1 MFGNTREET
10 SKIEKLK
17 SSIDKSK
24 LPKHIAIIMD
34 GNGRWAKRRFLP
46 RTAGHKE
53 GVERVKEIV
62 RACGNLG
69 IKYLTLYAFSTEN
82 WARPKD
88 EVDTLMKLLVEYL
101 RKELD
106 TLHRN
111 NVKVKV
117 LGNID
122 ELPDLPKKE
131 IIKAIEKTKKN
142 EKLVLNI
149 ALNYGSRD
157 EIIQAVRNIILDII
171 HNKIDIDEINK
182 ENFQKYLYTSDQ
194 PDPDLLI
201 RTSGEQR
208 VSNFLL
214 YQIAYSE
221 FYFTNTLWPDFKEEH
236 LYKAILEY
244 QNRER
249 RFGKI

>member
-1 MFGNTREET
+1 MIRNTSEKVLE
-10 SKIEKLK
+10 KEKLK
-17 SSIDKSK
+17 KLIDKTK
-24 LPKHIAIIMD
+24 LPKHVAIIMD
-34 GNGRWAKRRFLP
+34 GNGRWAQKRFLP
-46 RTAGHKE
+46 RTAGHRE

-62 RACGNLG
+62 ETCGNLG

-82 WARPKD
+82 WSRPKD

-106 TLHRN
+106 TLHKN
-111 NVKVKV
+111 NVRIRV

-122 ELPDLPKKE
+122 ELPELPKKE
-131 IIKAIEKTKKN
+131 IIKAIEKTKNN

-149 ALNYGSRD
+149 ALNYGARD
-157 EIIQAVRNIILDII
+157 EIIQAIKKII
-171 HNKIDIDEINK
+171 IDINQKKMNIEELNK
-182 ENFQKYLYTSDQ
+182 ENFKKYLFTKEQ

-208 VSNFLL
+208 LSNFLL
-214 YQIAYSE
+214 YQIAYTE
-221 FYFTNTLWPDFKEEH
+221 FYFTNILWPDFKEEH
-236 LYKAILEY
+236 FYRAILEY
-244 QNRER
+244 QKRER

>member
-1 MFGNTREET
+1 MFGNTREEVL
-10 SKIEKLK
+10 KVEKLK
-17 SSIDKSK
+17 SLIDKNK
-24 LPKHIAIIMD
+24 LPRHVAIIMD
-34 GNGRWAKRRFLP
+34 GNGRWAKKRFLP

-62 RACGNLG
+62 KACGNLG
-69 IKYLTLYAFSTEN
+69 IEYLTLYAFSTEN

-106 TLHRN
+106 TLHKN
-111 NVKVKV
+111 NVRIMV

-131 IIKAIEKTKKN
+131 IIKAIEKTKNN
-142 EKLVLNI
+142 EKLILNI

-157 EIIQAVRNIILDII
+157 EIIQAVRNIILDVK
-171 HNKIDIDEINK
+171 HNKINIEEINK
-182 ENFQKYLYTSDQ
+182 ENFKKYLYTRNQ

>member
-1 MFGNTREET
+1 MFGNTREEILE
-10 SKIEKLK
+10 IEKLK
-17 SSIDKSK
+17 NLVDKNK
-24 LPKHIAIIMD
+24 LPRHIAIIMD
-34 GNGRWAKRRFLP
+34 GNGRWAKKRFLP

-69 IKYLTLYAFSTEN
+69 IEYLTLYAFSTEN

-111 NVKVKV
+111 NVKIKV
-117 LGNID
+117 LGNI
-122 ELPDLPKKE
+122 ERLPDLPKSE
-131 IIKAIEKTKKN
+131 IVRAIEKTKNNK
-142 EKLVLNI
+142 KLILNI

-157 EIIQAVRNIILDII
+157 EIIEAVKNIVHDVKY
-171 HNKIDIDEINK
+171 NKIDVEEINK
-182 ENFQKYLYTSDQ
+182 EIFKKYLYTGDQ

-221 FYFTNTLWPDFKEEH
+221 FYFTDILWPDFKEEH

-244 QNRER
+244 QKRER

>member
-1 MFGNTREET
+1 MFGNTRDEIL
-10 SKIEKLK
+10 KAEKLK
-17 SSIDKSK
+17 SLIDKNK
-24 LPKHIAIIMD
+24 LPRHIAIIMD
-34 GNGRWAKRRFLP
+34 GNGRWAKKRFLP

-62 RACGNLG
+62 KACGSLG
-69 IKYLTLYAFSTEN
+69 IEYLTLYAFSTEN

-106 TLHRN
+106 TLHKN
-111 NVKVKV
+111 NVKIIV

-131 IIKAIEKTKKN
+131 IIKAIEKTKNN
-142 EKLVLNI
+142 EKLILNI

-157 EIIQAVRNIILDII
+157 EIIQAVRNIILDVKC
-171 HNKIDIDEINK
+171 NKINIEEINK
-182 ENFQKYLYTSDQ
+182 ENFNKYLYTRNQ

>member
-1 MFGNTREET
+1 MFGNTREEVL
-10 SKIEKLK
+10 KIEKLR
-17 SSIDKSK
+17 SLIDKNK
-24 LPKHIAIIMD
+24 LPRHIAIIMD
-34 GNGRWAKRRFLP
+34 GNGRWAKKRFLP

-62 RACGNLG
+62 KACGNLG
-69 IKYLTLYAFSTEN
+69 IEYLTLYAFSTEN

-106 TLHRN
+106 TLHKN
-111 NVKVKV
+111 NVRIKV

-131 IIKAIEKTKKN
+131 IIKAIEKTKNNK
-142 EKLVLNI
+142 KLILNI
-149 ALNYGSRD
+149 ALNYGARD
-157 EIIQAVRNIILDII
+157 EIIEAVRNIILDVK
-171 HNKIDIDEINK
+171 HNKIDIEEINK
-182 ENFQKYLYTSDQ
+182 ENFKKYLYTSNQ

-236 LYKAILEY
+236 LYRAILEY

>member
-1 MFGNTREET
+1 MFGNTSEEVL
-10 SKIEKLK
+10 KKEKLK
-17 SSIDKSK
+17 SLINRSK
-24 LPKHIAIIMD
+24 LPRHIAIIMD
-34 GNGRWAKRRFLP
+34 GNGRWAKKRFLP
-46 RTAGHKE
+46 RTAGHRE

-62 RACGNLG
+62 KACGNLG
-69 IKYLTLYAFSTEN
+69 IKYLTLYTFSTEN

-106 TLHRN
+106 TLHKN
-111 NVKVKV
+111 NVRIKV

-122 ELPDLPKKE
+122 ELPNLPKKE
-131 IIKAIEKTKKN
+131 IIKAIEKTKNN
-142 EKLVLNI
+142 EKLILNI

-157 EIIQAVRNIILDII
+157 EIIQAVRNIIFDVK
-171 HNKIDIDEINK
+171 HNKISVEEINK
-182 ENFQKYLYTSDQ
+182 ENFKKYLYTSNQ